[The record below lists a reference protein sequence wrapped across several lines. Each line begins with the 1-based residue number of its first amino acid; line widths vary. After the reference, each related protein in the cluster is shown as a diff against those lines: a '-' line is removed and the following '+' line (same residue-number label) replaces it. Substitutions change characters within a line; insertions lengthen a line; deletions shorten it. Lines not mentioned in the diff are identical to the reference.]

1 MTASLRKGAAPRRW
15 IRGFA
20 ATSPGAWLFGRV
32 LHHLD
37 RAVFRLTS
45 GRVTATS
52 LLAGLPVIMLTTTGA
67 RSGRLRTVPVLG
79 FPIDE
84 GLAIAAGNFGRR
96 EEPAWCLNLR
106 RDPHAQIVVDQ
117 RTRRV
122 VAEELVGETRAAVW
136 ERCLR
141 IYPGGTA
148 YARRAAPRT
157 IGVFLLSEDVD

>member
-1 MTASLRKGAAPRRW
+1 MTAPPRKGAAPQRW

-20 ATSPGAWLFGRV
+20 ATSPGGWLFARV

-37 RAVFRLTS
+37 RAAFTLTS
-45 GRVTATS
+45 GRGTVTS
-52 LLAGLPVIMLTTTGA
+52 LLAALPIVMLTTTGA
-67 RSGRLRTVPVLG
+67 RTGRPRTVPVLG

-84 GLAIAAGNFGRR
+84 GLAIAAGNFGRP

-106 RDPHAQIVVDQ
+106 RDPHAQVAVDQ
-117 RTRRV
+117 QTRRV

-136 ERCLR
+136 ERCLE

-157 IGVFLLSEDVD
+157 IGVFLLSEDLD